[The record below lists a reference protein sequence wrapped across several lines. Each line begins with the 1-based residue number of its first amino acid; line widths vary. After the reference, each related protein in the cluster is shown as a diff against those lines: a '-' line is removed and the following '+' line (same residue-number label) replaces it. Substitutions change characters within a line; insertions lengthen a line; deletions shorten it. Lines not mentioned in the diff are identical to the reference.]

1 MRISDWSSDV
11 CSSDLNSALNSFS
24 SEILKRQSLEKRL
37 QSGLRPAQDQRV
49 HVVRAFVRV
58 DHLEIDQMAGDAEL
72 VGNTVAA
79 QHVARQ
85 AGHIQRLAAGIAL
98 RDRRDF
104 HGRGALVLHASQ
116 QQAALQ
122 RQRRSEETKYELQAL

>member
-85 AGHIQRLAAGIAL
+85 AGHIPRLAEHIAL
-98 RDRRDF
+98 HDRRVF
-104 HGRGALVLHASQ
+104 PVRCTLVLHSSHPPT
-116 QQAALQ
+116 ALPPPRDYLLLFGQ
-122 RQRRSEETKYELQAL
+122 RS

>member
-58 DHLEIDQMAGDAEL
+58 DHLEIDQMEGDAEL
-72 VGNTVAA
+72 VGNT
-79 QHVARQ
+79 
-85 AGHIQRLAAGIAL
+85 
-98 RDRRDF
+98 
-104 HGRGALVLHASQ
+104 
-116 QQAALQ
+116 
-122 RQRRSEETKYELQAL
+122 RSEARRVGKECVSRCRSRWSLYH